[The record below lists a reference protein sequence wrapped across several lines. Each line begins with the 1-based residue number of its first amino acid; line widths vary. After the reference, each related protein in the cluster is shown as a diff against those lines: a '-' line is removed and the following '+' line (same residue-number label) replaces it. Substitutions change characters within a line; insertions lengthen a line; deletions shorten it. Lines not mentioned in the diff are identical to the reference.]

1 MKKILSALFA
11 TLLSFTAI
19 SQNNTDVIYLKNGKS
34 YKGNIIEQAPN
45 SYYII
50 KANNDSTY
58 KFYLNEIEKLTK
70 EIDAPKQATS
80 KKEYVPQHQP
90 NFLSVSSGL
99 SISNVDQTITQSGK
113 ILIKPLAILSF
124 ENGISNS
131 FYIKGSAILTT
142 LGSTQPLTTTD
153 INGNPIGQLN
163 QVLSFNF
170 VSALVNA
177 GFKTNTKVQLFV
189 NAGAGISY
197 IYSAMYRLDGDALPF
212 PGQST
217 AYDIKVDKK
226 LLPLLNAELGFRY
239 KLFKRIYFNHS
250 ASFMQHFLDA
260 RYRALL
266 INSGVS
272 VSF

>member
-70 EIDAPKQATS
+70 EIDAPKQAAS

-99 SISNVDQTITQSGK
+99 SVSNVDQSSTYSANLSIN
-113 ILIKPLAILSF
+113 PLACLSF
-124 ENGISNS
+124 ERGIH
-131 FYIKGSAILTT
+131 KGFFIRGITCLNTF
-142 LGSTQPLTTTD
+142 GSTKSDNYTD
-153 INGNPIGQLN
+153 INGNRIGNLN
-163 QVLSFNF
+163 WKSSYNL
-170 VSALVNA
+170 VSLLLNA
-177 GFKTNTKVQLFV
+177 GFKTNTKVQLFI
-189 NAGAGISY
+189 NAGAGLSY
-197 IYSAMYRLDGDALPF
+197 IYSATTMLEVEQFNSPTRSFSGN
-212 PGQST
+212 QS
-217 AYDIKVDKK
+217 INKK